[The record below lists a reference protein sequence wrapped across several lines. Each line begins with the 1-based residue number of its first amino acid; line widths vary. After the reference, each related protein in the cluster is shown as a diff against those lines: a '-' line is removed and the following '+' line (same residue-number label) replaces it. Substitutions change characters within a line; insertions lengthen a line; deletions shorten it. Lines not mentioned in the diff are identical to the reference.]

1 MKKLNFQF
9 KNVVFVL
16 LVGFMS
22 CTNESTSLKES
33 MQVLDLNNFSFNEA
47 KALLESGRS
56 MLLKDGE
63 SEIPISAFSTVLDAG
78 LSVPGN
84 SIVLYVADANDSV
97 SVSLCDQFVSFRIG
111 KDGDQLGYVSY
122 VNGNNQKMVDSVYA
136 QAKVRTGSSYSAVK
150 RSVSQLSAKI
160 NITQVHKAM
169 VTTRKQSS
177 NSYTQNDYISISP
190 TVESRAMLAASSS
203 VNSNTDNSY
212 VFPRN
217 KVVTIYLLMNS
228 KLSELPPLAHELVW
242 AEEDVQNSIAD
253 VFKNDKSNM
262 PKFKFISKI
271 CDFKSTEKA
280 SVDLQAFQNYVQKN
294 KEVYPTAGKDIYC
307 FVRNGDWGYHGY
319 GTDDATGVSWGT
331 YNINREYNGSPY
343 LLSATTA
350 IFRTTLAHELGHIF
364 GAVHTT
370 TPWYKLNTDL
380 MNAIWYIWVKPYH
393 RDDVNQGD
401 MNRKAI
407 YKNLREI

>member
-1 MKKLNFQF
+1 MKKLNFQYR
-9 KNVVFVL
+9 NVVFVL
-16 LVGFMS
+16 LVVFTS
-22 CTNESTSLKES
+22 CANESTSLKES
-33 MQVLDLNNFSFNEA
+33 TQVLDLNNFSFNEA

-56 MLLKDGE
+56 VLLKDGE

-84 SIVLYVADANDSV
+84 SIVLYEANANDSV

-122 VNGNNQKMVDSVYA
+122 ANDNNQKVVDSVYA
-136 QAKVRTGSSYSAVK
+136 QAKVKTGSSYSAVK

-160 NITQVHKAM
+160 NITEVHKAM
-169 VTTRKQSS
+169 VTARKQSS

-190 TVESRAMLAASSS
+190 VVESRAMLAATSS
-203 VNSNTDNSY
+203 VDSSTDNPY
-212 VFPRN
+212 VFPRK

-228 KLSELPPLAHELVW
+228 KLSEFPPIPHELVW
-242 AEEDVQNSIAD
+242 AEEDVLKSVAD
-253 VFKNDKSNM
+253 VFKNDKSNV
-262 PKFKFISKI
+262 PKIKFITKT
-271 CDFKSTEKA
+271 CDFQSTEKA
-280 SVDLQAFQNYVQKN
+280 LVDLRAFQSYVLKN
-294 KEVYPTAGKDIYC
+294 KDAYPTAGKDIYC

-319 GTDDATGVSWGT
+319 GTDDATGISCGT

-401 MNRKAI
+401 KNRNTI
-407 YKNLREI
+407 YKNLKEI